1 MNQKG
6 TRSLFVTLETRS
18 LFVTTCQWKK
28 KHLFVF
34 LLFLLLTVLIFW
46 CFLVFFFLFCFI
58 FIFNIFLFITP
69 YLEKTIYLLLTMYIL
84 PKTIAL
90 QLQLSSL
97 NNFIIKIELFY
108 IYFSRILA
116 TGAEQLFS
124 WAPPSCWT
132 PLVVKIIKIDVKKF
146 IVNKASDLHLT
157 ALIKIEL
164 FHRYFQGF

>member
-1 MNQKG
+1 MKKE
-6 TRSLFVTLETRS
+6 TPICISVISITHCTDFLIFPSLFLP
-18 LFVTTCQWKK
+18 
-28 KHLFVF
+28 
-34 LLFLLLTVLIFW
+34 LLFHLHIQYLLVYH
-46 CFLVFFFLFCFI
+46 
-58 FIFNIFLFITP
+58 TP
-69 YLEKTIYLLLTMYIL
+69 YLEKSIYLLLIMYIL
-84 PKTIAL
+84 PKTIVL
-90 QLQLSSL
+90 ELQLSSL

-157 ALIKIEL
+157 VLIKIEL